1 MQLHSLSEV
10 ISFDEGFKSAVN
22 LYLSLNKKDRVLG
35 YIPTKSSLTILQ
47 DYLTAVWKNK
57 EQATLL
63 VGPYGKG
70 KSHLLLVLLAILS
83 LERNGENAATIERL
97 LENIRKVDEIGE
109 NTAELIETIWEKKGR
124 FLPVLINN
132 VQGDMNQSFLYA
144 LQEALKRDHLSNLVP
159 DTYYSIARRRMD
171 MWKKDYPD
179 TYTMFLGCL
188 KEFHRT
194 AEELERGL
202 EQFSRED
209 LNIFTKIYPKVTAG
223 GEFNPLAVSDV
234 LPLYKSVSEKLKE
247 EYGYS
252 GIYIV
257 FDEFSKF
264 IEAQDGKAAG
274 ANMELVQKMCEL
286 AADSRDSQIFIT
298 MVAHKSIK
306 EYGKYLSVDTINSY
320 TGIEGRII
328 EKYFV
333 TSSKNNY
340 ELVRNAILKDAEK
353 LQQIPDYERYLGAK
367 RAAAFYRIPVF
378 KSNFNEKDFES
389 IVFRGCYPLNPIS
402 AYLLLHISEKVAQ
415 NERTLFTF
423 ISNDEPYSMA
433 RLVANHSEEQ
443 PWDIGADAIYDYF
456 SGLFKKDMINE
467 QVHNEWLNAEYALSK
482 CDTPDERKMV
492 KALAVFLIVH
502 KEEEMP
508 ATDEYLGLSV
518 EVDCPGDI
526 IAQLLKKEVLYRK
539 GATNYLV
546 FKTRAGSALKA
557 EIKRQRGLK
566 GDRVDY
572 NGVLE
577 KVTGKYYVIPRK
589 YNTNHVMTRY
599 FRHEYMSVESFLE
612 LTDARVLFEEETY
625 GDGRVLSLHSVKKPN
640 MALVRKKV
648 QELHCE
654 KLIVVCPA
662 QELDV
667 RKQAKDYE
675 ILQELKANSTFTDN
689 NEVMKKELPLME
701 EDLATAISE
710 RVREL
715 YEEPGCRVL
724 FFREEKVH
732 GKSYE
737 ALEETVNV
745 CCESIYPKTPS
756 INNEMINRRTL
767 TTAQTKKARERIV
780 QAILEH
786 RDDEKFYGNTKQE
799 ATIYRSL
806 FRDVVKN
813 NRDGEN
819 KTQDKNLQE
828 ILGLMTEF
836 IDACA
841 KEKKDL
847 SRMVEMLVREPYG
860 LRGGVLPVYLARLL
874 ADRKEDMVITY
885 AGEEIPLS
893 ATVVIAMCEHP
904 GDYQL
909 YLSGENLE
917 KEQYIEKLNELFEVE
932 YNRNLSD
939 NRIKNI
945 LICMQRWFRG
955 LPQITRNVEHW
966 EEYGLD
972 EWVAGIMPKL
982 KRLLQKAD
990 SNSFEILF
998 QKIPAALGCVGESD
1012 KTCDLEK
1019 TYEGLKSCKN
1029 AFEGVYQ
1036 WKLEKA
1042 VADTYKVFGNRKK
1055 KDLYHVVREWYEG
1068 QSELSKNGLHGG
1080 RITNFMSCVEHL
1092 NVYDDPEI
1100 VKRFVKAVTDVYF
1113 ENWNEDSGEEYA
1125 TELQKLKEE
1134 IEAIG
1139 KQQISDK
1146 LRLSFVGKNGKTIEK
1161 FYEPVAEGT
1170 GTILKNIIEDTL
1182 EEYEDLS
1189 VNDRVA
1195 ILLEMIEK
1203 VIG

>member
-22 LYLSLNKKDRVLG
+22 LYLSLNKKERVLG
-35 YIPTKSSLTILQ
+35 YIPTKSSLVILQ
-47 DYLTAVWKNK
+47 DYLTAIWKNK

-70 KSHLLLVLLAILS
+70 KSHLLLVLLAIIS
-83 LERNGENAATIERL
+83 MERNHENEKIIKSLLANIE
-97 LENIRKVDEIGE
+97 KVEEIGE
-109 NTAELIETIWEKKGR
+109 DVIELISSIWKKKGR

-144 LQEALKRDHLSNLVP
+144 LQEALKRENLANLVP
-159 DTYYSIARRRMD
+159 DTYYSIARKRLE

-179 TYTMFLGCL
+179 TYTGFVECL
-188 KEFHRT
+188 KKFHRT

-202 EQFSRED
+202 EQFSKED
-209 LNIFTKIYPKVTAG
+209 LKVFAVIYPKVTAG

-286 AADSRDSQIFIT
+286 AADSKETQIFIT

-306 EYGKYLSVDTINSY
+306 EYGKYLSADTINSY

-340 ELVRNAILKDAEK
+340 ELVRNAIVKDEEK
-353 LQQIPDYERYLGAK
+353 LRLIPDYEKNLGEK
-367 RAAAFYRIPVF
+367 RADAFYSIPVY
-378 KSNFNEKDFES
+378 KSNFTGKDFES

-402 AYLLLHISEKVAQ
+402 VYLLLHISEKVGQ

-433 RLVANHSEEQ
+433 RLVAGHRADM
-443 PWDIGADAIYDYF
+443 PWNIGADAIYDYF
-456 SGLFKKDMINE
+456 SGLFKKDMLNE

-482 CDTPDERKMV
+482 CDTEEERKV
-492 KALAVFLIVH
+492 IKALAVFLIIN

-508 ATDEYLGLSV
+508 AIDEYLGLSV
-518 EVDCPGDI
+518 AVDWPQDI
-526 IAQLLKKEVLYRK
+526 INSLLEKNILYRK
-539 GATNYLV
+539 AATNCLV

-557 EIKRQRGLK
+557 EIKKQRGIK

-572 NGVLE
+572 NNVLE
-577 KVTGKYYVIPRK
+577 KVSGKYYVIPRK
-589 YNTNHVMTRY
+589 YNTDHVMTRF
-599 FRHEYMSVESFLE
+599 FRHEYMSAENFME
-612 LTDARVLFEEETY
+612 LSDVRVLFEDTTC
-625 GDGRVLSLHSVKKPN
+625 GDGRVLSLYSLSTIN
-640 MALVRKKV
+640 IERVRQKV

-654 KLIVVCPA
+654 KLLVVCPV
-662 QELDV
+662 QKLEV
-667 RKQAKDYE
+667 HKQVKDYE
-675 ILQELKANSTFTDN
+675 ILQDLKGNSTFTN
-689 NEVMKKELPLME
+689 NHEVLKKEIPLME
-701 EDLATAISE
+701 EDLAAAILKQIQE
-710 RVREL
+710 VYADTECKVFAF
-715 YEEPGCRVL
+715 YEG
-724 FFREEKVH
+724 KVW
-732 GKSYE
+732 GTPYE
-737 ALEETVNV
+737 TLEETVNI
-745 CCESIYPKTPS
+745 CCERIYPKTPY
-756 INNEMINRRTL
+756 INNELINRRLL
-767 TTAQTKKARERIV
+767 TTAQTKKSRERII

-786 RDDEKFYGNTKQE
+786 EDGEAFYGGNKQE

-806 FRDVVKN
+806 FRNVVN
-813 NRDGEN
+813 GTQTGEESM
-819 KTQDKNLQE
+819 DKNLQE
-828 ILGLMTEF
+828 ILTVMTKF
-836 IDACA
+836 IDSCAC
-841 KEKKDL
+841 EKKEL
-847 SRMVEMLVREPYG
+847 SKLVEMLVREPYG
-860 LRGGVLPVYLARLL
+860 LRNGVLPVYLARLL
-874 ADRKEDMVITY
+874 ADRKEDIVITY
-885 AGEEIPLS
+885 NGEEIPLT
-893 ATVVIAMCEHP
+893 AGIVIAMCEQP
-904 GDYQL
+904 RDYQL
-909 YLSGENLE
+909 YISGDNLQ
-917 KEQYIEKLNELFEVE
+917 KRQYIEKLNALFEVE
-932 YNRNLSD
+932 YNRNLSE

-945 LICMQRWFRG
+945 LICMQRWFRA

-966 EEYGLD
+966 EELGLNVQIAD
-972 EWVAGIMPKL
+972 RMPKL

-990 SNSFEILF
+990 TNSFEMLF
-998 QKIPAALGCVGESD
+998 QKLPAIFGCPD
-1012 KTCDLEK
+1012 NLEK
-1019 TYEGLKSCKN
+1019 TYEGIRQCK
-1029 AFEGVYQ
+1029 AAYEKVYQ
-1036 WKLEKA
+1036 WKITKVVE
-1042 VADTYKVFGNRKK
+1042 DTYEVFGNRRKE
-1055 KDLYHVVREWYEG
+1055 DLYHLIREWYEE

-1092 NVYDDPEI
+1092 NVYDDIE
-1100 VKRFVKAVTDVYF
+1100 VAKRLAKAVTDVYF
-1113 ENWNEDSGEEYA
+1113 ENWNEDSGEEYIK
-1125 TELQKLKEE
+1125 ELQCLKKE
-1134 IEAIG
+1134 IEALG
-1139 KQQISDK
+1139 KQQVSDK
-1146 LRLSFVGKNGKTIEK
+1146 LRLSFVGKNGRSIEK
-1161 FYEPVAEGT
+1161 YYEPVPEGT
-1170 GTILKNIIEDTL
+1170 GTILKNIIEDSL